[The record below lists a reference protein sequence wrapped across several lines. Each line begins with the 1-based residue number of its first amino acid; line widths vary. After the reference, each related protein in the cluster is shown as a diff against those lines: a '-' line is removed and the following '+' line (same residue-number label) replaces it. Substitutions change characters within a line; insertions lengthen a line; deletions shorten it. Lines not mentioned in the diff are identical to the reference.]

1 MSSYIRNIV
10 DSLKLFLI
18 ASNNMKLQKK
28 FIAQHLTPVIEAAKT
43 TNDGSLD
50 DEDFKKI
57 HLYAL
62 TVPAMLGEAFCVLRD
77 AKMNERE
84 RKAITFLSSIT
95 GLFDDFFDRRNL
107 SESYVK
113 NLLDNPNKSSA
124 SNKNELLFIKLY
136 TIALENSNKQDL
148 IKSNALKVYYA
159 QLASKKQSEGNLT
172 HDEIEQITFEKGGV
186 SIPLYRCAFEGEIN
200 PSEYEML
207 YYLGAIGQLENDIFD
222 VYKDYIANIQT
233 LATIETDIKNL
244 SSTYKSLMN
253 KISTLISQTSYL
265 TTNKQKF
272 VQFVNLVTCR
282 GLVGLDMLERNA
294 NRTQGI
300 FQPAKY
306 KRKDLICDMESPYQ
320 LLKLL
325 HYAALC
331 HKK

>member
-1 MSSYIRNIV
+1 MSGYIRNIV

-18 ASNNMKLQKK
+18 AKNNMKQQKK
-28 FIAQHLTPVIEAAKT
+28 FIALHLTPVIKEAKT

-62 TVPAMLGEAFCVLRD
+62 TVPAMLGEAFCVLRGT
-77 AKMNERE
+77 KMNDRE
-84 RKAITFLSSIT
+84 RKSITFLSSIT
-95 GLFDDFFDRRNL
+95 GLFDDLFDRKNL
-107 SESYVK
+107 SEAYLK
-113 NLLDNPNKSSA
+113 NLLDNPNESAA
-124 SNKNELLFIKLY
+124 SNANEILLIKLY
-136 TIALENSNKQDL
+136 SIALENSDKKDL
-148 IKSNALKVYYA
+148 IKSYALKVYYA

-172 HDEIEQITFEKGGV
+172 HDEIQLITFEKGGV
-186 SIPLYRCAFEGEIN
+186 SIPLYRCAFEGKIEQ
-200 PSEYEML
+200 SEYEML
-207 YYLGAIGQLENDIFD
+207 YYVGAIGQLENDIFD
-222 VYKDYIANIQT
+222 VHKDYTANIQT
-233 LATIETDIKNL
+233 LATAETDIKNL
-244 SSTYKSLMN
+244 CSTYKSLMH
-253 KISTLISQTSYL
+253 KISTLISQTSYPQV
-265 TTNKQKF
+265 NKQKF
-272 VQFVNLVTCR
+272 LQFVNLVTCR

-300 FQPAKY
+300 FQPDKY